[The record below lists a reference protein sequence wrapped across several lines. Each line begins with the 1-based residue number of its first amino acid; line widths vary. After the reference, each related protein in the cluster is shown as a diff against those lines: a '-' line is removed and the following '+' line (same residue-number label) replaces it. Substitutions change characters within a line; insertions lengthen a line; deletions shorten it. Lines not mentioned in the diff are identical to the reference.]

1 MSQKIETNALDISSN
16 YNGIVS
22 VDTIKDISIKAVN
35 SYLQKSL
42 QLDNVAIAVQF
53 YESETM
59 ENLILEWKHKPYL
72 FSFSE
77 EVIDSLNDELSEGI
91 FIVEMKG
98 ETYDYQVI
106 LTASSGQLLEID
118 DCSKGT
124 RFSDGDKVEVEEVI
138 AMCQNYIEMVMGI
151 NPDTLSFEIGSSDFS
166 NNYELT
172 YYDKQTKEQS
182 FLLEVNPYTLR
193 IVRCS
198 LGFWS
203 TLN

>member
-1 MSQKIETNALDISSN
+1 M
-16 YNGIVS
+16 
-22 VDTIKDISIKAVN
+22 N

-138 AMCQNYIEMVMGI
+138 AMCQIYIEMVMGI